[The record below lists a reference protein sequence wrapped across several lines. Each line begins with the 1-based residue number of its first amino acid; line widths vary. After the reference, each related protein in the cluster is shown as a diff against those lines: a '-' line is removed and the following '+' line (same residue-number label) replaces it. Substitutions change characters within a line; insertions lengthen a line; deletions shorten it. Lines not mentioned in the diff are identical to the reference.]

1 MFYRYEVG
9 ILFSRNI
16 RFKFYPGGNDF
27 FSFAWFLLK
36 NSLPNW
42 SLHSRQLFCWEVLR
56 IALFLLISSLSVF
69 RFLIS
74 RFSLQLSPGR
84 FYFVFTTTFHVLLF
98 FRDLLLKKNW
108 HFSFASTRLRDF
120 GLFHFLYFFISDMFS
135 IFCFAF
141 LCIPFIYFFS
151 LKGTKICLMHF
162 LLFQY
167 LYCCLSI
174 FFPFRVIIHHFQE
187 FFTGDQEKE
196 EVNSSEPLEIP
207 MRGIIY

>member
-84 FYFVFTTTFHVLLF
+84 FYFVFTTNFHVLLF
-98 FRDLLLKKNW
+98 FRDLLLKKIDI
-108 HFSFASTRLRDF
+108 FRSPPLVL
-120 GLFHFLYFFISDMFS
+120 GILVFS
-135 IFCFAF
+135 IFCTFSF
-141 LCIPFIYFFS
+141 QICFQFFVS
-151 LKGTKICLMHF
+151 PSFVF
-162 LLFQY
+162 LLFI
-167 LYCCLSI
+167 SS
-174 FFPFRVIIHHFQE
+174 HW
-187 FFTGDQEKE
+187 KE
-196 EVNSSEPLEIP
+196 QKYV
-207 MRGIIY
+207 